1 MAKPPGTKHSKP
13 RKEPV
18 TIDLDPKD
26 VQRKADTSA
35 AADTAAASSS
45 GAAAQST
52 AAPKPAPGTPETHK
66 PSTASTGSS
75 TASAAKPD
83 EAASGPTAAK
93 AEAPKPEQKPEPAE
107 PAQAGAAKSSDK
119 EPEKPSK
126 AEVPPKAGSTAGAVP
141 PRSTPPGGAGGPGGG
156 STPPPGPR
164 PAATAAPA
172 GRGSNALL
180 AGVTGGLIALALVAG
195 LQWAGVW
202 PGGASPR
209 DSAEVAELRLEVQ
222 ELRQSLAATA
232 TGPEAGDLDAR
243 ITEAV
248 EASAAALSQRIEAL
262 EQAAVAPDGEAVELG
277 PLQAQLD
284 ELEAAIAALGDGSSP
299 EGAVQ
304 QVDGRL
310 ADLSQRL
317 DALEAAAPDTA
328 TGAAEEQLADMSAR
342 VEALE
347 AAGGEADDLAARLAA
362 IEEQLAG
369 VVSDLGERADEPRA
383 ALVLAASSLRA
394 AIERGGNFEAEL
406 EIYAALAP
414 EAEGV
419 AELGA
424 HAANGVDTNAELI
437 ANLPDAVDRMLI
449 SGRERREADGVLDGL
464 WQSARDLVT
473 VRPVGVVEG
482 DGVDAVI
489 ARLEAA
495 VRAGDHG
502 RALEEYDALPA
513 AAQAAGADFMD
524 RVRARHQV
532 DTLVDQALSQALRA
546 S

>member
-35 AADTAAASSS
+35 AAASSA
-45 GAAAQST
+45 GAAAQPT

-66 PSTASTGSS
+66 PSAASAGSS
-75 TASAAKPD
+75 AASQAKPD
-83 EAASGPTAAK
+83 EAAPGPTAAK
-93 AEAPKPEQKPEPAE
+93 AEAPKPEQKPEPAK
-107 PAQAGAAKSSDK
+107 PAQADAAKSSDK
-119 EPEKPSK
+119 EPEKPAK
-126 AEVPPKAGSTAGAVP
+126 AEVPPKAGSAAGSVP

-164 PAATAAPA
+164 PAATAPA

-180 AGVTGGLIALALVAG
+180 AGVAGGLIALALVAG

-248 EASAAALSQRIEAL
+248 EASAVALSQRIEAL

-284 ELEAAIAALGDGSSP
+284 ELEAAIAALGDGTSP

-304 QVDGRL
+304 EVDGRL

-369 VVSDLGERADEPRA
+369 VVSELGERADEPRA

-394 AIERGGNFEAEL
+394 AIERGGSFEAEL

-437 ANLPDAVDRMLI
+437 ADLPGAVDRMLI
-449 SGRERREADGVLDGL
+449 AGRERREADGVLDGL

-502 RALEEYDALPA
+502 RALDEYDALPS

>member
-35 AADTAAASSS
+35 AAASSA
-45 GAAAQST
+45 GAAAQPT
-52 AAPKPAPGTPETHK
+52 AAPKPAPGTPETQK
-66 PSTASTGSS
+66 PSTASAGSS
-75 TASAAKPD
+75 AASQAKPD
-83 EAASGPTAAK
+83 EAAPGPTAAK
-93 AEAPKPEQKPEPAE
+93 AEAPKPEQKPEPAK

-119 EPEKPSK
+119 EPEKPAK
-126 AEVPPKAGSTAGAVP
+126 AEVPPKAGSAAGSVP
-141 PRSTPPGGAGGPGGG
+141 PRSTPSGGAGGPGGG

-164 PAATAAPA
+164 PAATAPA

-180 AGVTGGLIALALVAG
+180 AGVAGGLIALALVAG

-222 ELRQSLAATA
+222 ELRQSLAAAA
-232 TGPEAGDLDAR
+232 TSPEVGDLDAR

-262 EQAAVAPDGEAVELG
+262 EQAAVAPGGEAVELG

-284 ELEAAIAALGDGSSP
+284 ELEAAIAALGDGTSP

-304 QVDGRL
+304 EVDGRL
-310 ADLSQRL
+310 AGLSQRL

-347 AAGGEADDLAARLAA
+347 AAGGEVDDLVARLAG
-362 IEEQLAG
+362 IEEQLSS
-369 VVSDLGERADEPRA
+369 VVSELGERADEPRA

-394 AIERGGNFEAEL
+394 AIERGGSFEAEL

-424 HAANGVDTNAELI
+424 HAANGVDSNAELI
-437 ANLPDAVDRMLI
+437 ADLPGAVDRMLI
-449 SGRERREADGVLDGL
+449 AGRERREADGVLDGL

-502 RALEEYDALPA
+502 RALDEYDALPS

>member
-1 MAKPPGTKHSKP
+1 MVKTPRTRHS
-13 RKEPV
+13 RTEKEPV

-35 AADTAAASSS
+35 AAASSA
-45 GAAAQST
+45 GAAAQPT

-66 PSTASTGSS
+66 PSTASAGSS
-75 TASAAKPD
+75 AASQAKPD
-83 EAASGPTAAK
+83 EAAPGPTAAK
-93 AEAPKPEQKPEPAE
+93 AEAPKPEQKPEPAK
-107 PAQAGAAKSSDK
+107 PAQADAAKSSDK
-119 EPEKPSK
+119 GPEKPAK
-126 AEVPPKAGSTAGAVP
+126 AEVPPKTGSAAGSVP

-164 PAATAAPA
+164 PAATAPA

-180 AGVTGGLIALALVAG
+180 AGVAGGLIALALVAG

-232 TGPEAGDLDAR
+232 PGPEAGDLDAR

-262 EQAAVAPDGEAVELG
+262 EQAAVTPDGEAVELG

-284 ELEAAIAALGDGSSP
+284 ELEAAIAALGEGTSP

-304 QVDGRL
+304 EVDGRL

-369 VVSDLGERADEPRA
+369 VVSELGERADEPRA

-394 AIERGGNFEAEL
+394 AIERGGSFEAEL

-437 ANLPDAVDRMLI
+437 ADLPGAVDRMLI
-449 SGRERREADGVLDGL
+449 AGRERREADGVLDGL

-502 RALEEYDALPA
+502 RALDEYDALPS